1 LTQGSGQSL
10 GGQTLHQARQL
21 PEAVTALLHTGSQGI
36 EPLIEGHQTP
46 PDPIGGQGKAVFT
59 SIVRRLVWNTIRN
72 TLL

>member
-1 LTQGSGQSL
+1 
-10 GGQTLHQARQL
+10 
-21 PEAVTALLHTGSQGI
+21 VTALLHTGSQGI